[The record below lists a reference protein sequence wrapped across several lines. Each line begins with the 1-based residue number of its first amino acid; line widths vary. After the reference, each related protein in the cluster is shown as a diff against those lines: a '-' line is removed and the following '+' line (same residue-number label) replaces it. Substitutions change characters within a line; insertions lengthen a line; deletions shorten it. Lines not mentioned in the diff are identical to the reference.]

1 VKTIPSDP
9 AAAAKAFPWITF
21 EGRWGE
27 LQRAFYNGPTGPN
40 LKTQW
45 TEPITWSDGWRSRSY
60 AVPTGGIFGTSAT
73 DFFCGAVERG
83 SAGLTALLRDPGA
96 TVLTIAILILLLVW
110 LATRTRWRPAA
121 PLRLA
126 HRRRWGQVLSASG
139 RMYWRR
145 APVFLG
151 IGLVFIPLGIAIS
164 IVQALV
170 LGGFGL
176 IGIDTSGEGAGAL
189 ALLVVTLGTTLA
201 LLGFGLV
208 QAACACAL
216 AEVDAGRE
224 VGAVNAYRLA
234 LGRLRPLLRG
244 LLIAVGVWVVL
255 SATWILI
262 PVALWLVVRW
272 ALLAQVVEL
281 EGSAGLAAL
290 RRSAELVRGHWFK
303 VASLVGVGLVLVLAL
318 GPLVGALLIF
328 LTDAPLAL
336 LNVVAGIVY
345 ALAMPFVAIATTYVY
360 FDTRVRAALET
371 EAPSDLPAEIELA

>member
-1 VKTIPSDP
+1 
-9 AAAAKAFPWITF
+9 
-21 EGRWGE
+21 
-27 LQRAFYNGPTGPN
+27 
-40 LKTQW
+40 
-45 TEPITWSDGWRSRSY
+45 
-60 AVPTGGIFGTSAT
+60 
-73 DFFCGAVERG
+73 
-83 SAGLTALLRDPGA
+83 
-96 TVLTIAILILLLVW
+96 
-110 LATRTRWRPAA
+110 
-121 PLRLA
+121 
-126 HRRRWGQVLSASG
+126 
-139 RMYWRR
+139 
-145 APVFLG
+145 
-151 IGLVFIPLGIAIS
+151 
-164 IVQALV
+164 
-170 LGGFGL
+170 
-176 IGIDTSGEGAGAL
+176 
-189 ALLVVTLGTTLA
+189 
-201 LLGFGLV
+201 
-208 QAACACAL
+208 
-216 AEVDAGRE
+216 
-224 VGAVNAYRLA
+224 
-234 LGRLRPLLRG
+234 LRPLLRG
-244 LLIAVGVWVVL
+244 LLIAVGVLVVL